1 MRINLWTASRF
12 LVLTSAFVVSVL
24 AADITGKWKAKFDT
38 QIGEQNYTYEFKAD
52 GEKLTGKAISGS
64 GTSDIQDGKI
74 QGDEVSFVET
84 FIYDGNPVRI
94 EYKGKIAG
102 DEIRFTR
109 QVAEYA
115 TEQIVATREK

>member
-1 MRINLWTASRF
+1 MRTNLATASRF
-12 LVLTSAFVVSVL
+12 LVLASAFVVSAL

-64 GTSDIQDGKI
+64 GSSDIQDGKI

-84 FIYDGNPVRI
+84 FMYDGNPVRI